1 MTVPVPMRLA
11 CHRAGIAPRDMRI
24 PVLTVERVG
33 SRGII
38 GEPDKPCSLL
48 RIKTAGG
55 TTAGGT
61 DPCLDIG
68 DKLPDTAC
76 RLLRLQILAVT
87 RIPLPECEREQHVA
101 SRAARRIQIHD
112 LCHRTGRQI
121 GGVIHD
127 SA

>member
-1 MTVPVPMRLA
+1 MRTPILA
-11 CHRAGIAPRDMRI
+11 
-24 PVLTVERVG
+24 VERVG

-48 RIKTAGG
+48 RIQTARG
-55 TTAGGT
+55 TATGGT
-61 DPCLDIG
+61 DPRLDIG
-68 DKLPDTAC
+68 DKLPDTAR

-87 RIPLPECEREQHVA
+87 RIPIPECEREQHVA

-112 LCHRTGRQI
+112 LRHRTGRQI
-121 GGVIHD
+121 RGVIHD